1 MNIKKLAVYRVAMV
15 LVLLASAL
23 LGLPAPRAAHA
34 GPTPPPGSW
43 PFYRYDMQRTNRV
56 PSSVAKGN
64 ITQPAIKWTFPVGG
78 GPRAWAHD
86 ITGPGG
92 LPDGVPE
99 IIAYGGGRVRAFDSQ
114 TGNPLWTSELLLALR
129 ELPFVGDV
137 DGDGSV
143 EVLAQA
149 FGGTNP
155 NWRVF
160 VLSGATG
167 QMLSQF
173 GEYAIDPYDVTV
185 ADANGDGKME
195 VFETG
200 YNDFGTHQV
209 FSFLNGASNPQ
220 LIAGGVSGFV
230 RRPVIAD
237 FNGDNAREVFLP
249 AEGARYYV
257 MNPSSW
263 TIAITYVVPGVSYYP
278 RVMVGDVLASLPGR
292 EILAAWTGGAPAPG
306 YLTLHSVGSAPG
318 YPFTQHWSKS
328 VSSTP
333 AYGSEFILL
342 ANLDGAGDLEILW
355 SYYDSSDN
363 RWETEVIRATDGQT
377 LFAINDRRLC
387 VAYAGVFDTA
397 INLDSDVADEIVLCE
412 AYGQGGPS
420 VRIHAYDWTGTQL
433 SPKWD
438 RAANLA
444 GWAELASINAHR
456 SNGRTPRVSA
466 DFDLDGSLD
475 VLAFEDGALKA
486 LRGVDGTPVY
496 TYTPPVASSVQYLGD
511 LDGNPA
517 TPEVLLSGADGYLY
531 YLDRTLNLQRRMY
544 AGTGF
549 TNPYIVDTN
558 GDDRNE
564 VIFVNARG
572 QLLNID
578 PITATPQLPPRVNWA
593 WGVALPA
600 YWHPLNLDGAGLW
613 EYPTIDASQAP
624 TYTLQLKTKD
634 PLSGVENT
642 LGSYTFSSA
651 SQWPQL
657 HAVGQ
662 FNGSGPDDI
671 FVSLGNYPDR
681 PVYMLSWNGS
691 TFELM
696 WSQSGWS
703 HSSRPA
709 AVYNADAD
717 NDDDLAWQ
725 PSPPGLVNAVIDGFS
740 GNLLKVNTAE
750 WQSQPILANLDAD
763 GALEAL
769 YAAHRDGS
777 FRIIEFAPPFT
788 NGFTRTIPGSGGGI
802 AAVADVSLS
811 EPGLEIVY
819 RTQNGVLGTMS
830 GIDGSDIYTR
840 GLGVAFNTVTC
851 ESYNN
856 IPASFIGSQVP
867 ALEALCP
874 GAARFANLNDL
885 VVADIDTD
893 NKDEIL
899 AASDNGYLYALNAE
913 NGSLLWAYNFYYPV
927 GAVRVANLD
936 ADPQLEILVSVGDGF
951 LYALDQQS
959 FARPASAWDG
969 PSSIVNDDID
979 VQTSRLCYSGHWR
992 ATRDPILG
1000 QPDGYRIALRD
1011 EGGALMTNGYL
1022 VVTHTVGASVMGVTL
1037 CFNDPNPQRA
1047 LVNPLTPGRRY
1058 FLEVISYKG
1067 ANSSAPTVTDMVEVV
1082 ATGNLEQSSKV
1093 VTPTIAVP
1101 GGVITWTVVVRNTGS
1116 GPAPVEVI
1124 DPIPLNT
1131 SYVAGSATASFGPP
1145 PVYDSTD
1152 NRITWQSGTP
1162 LAVGQVVT
1170 IAFAT
1175 QVNSEFTSGLIRNQ
1189 AEVIDL
1195 DTGLRTRVAAVA
1207 SVETSNLSS
1216 AEKSASLAQAYLSN
1230 VITYTIRLTNTGT
1243 LTATGTLVEDPL
1255 PAGVTYQAG
1264 SLSSSGGSGAA
1275 SYDALGNRVLWT
1287 GSLGPGQSVTVTFAA
1302 KVNIANGIIDNCA
1315 TIRDVQNGAFR
1326 RCARTVVG
1334 AGGPSLAS
1342 SLKTSDRPVYATG
1355 DQITYTITLVNDGT
1369 QNAPYVVLHDPLPA
1383 GVSAFFAS
1391 ATAGTVNFTSNLVQW
1406 NGSIPAGG
1414 VVNITIR
1421 GNLSASNG
1429 VLKNTAVVTDVATS
1443 RVYTLTREVLVGT
1456 ALLINAE
1463 KLAQPLSAQAGDE
1476 ITYVMRLD
1484 NFGSAVASGAVLT
1497 DPLPAGTSYVPG
1509 SEAANVGV
1517 VSYNATAQR
1526 LEWSG
1531 PIYLTQTTV
1540 ITWRVK
1546 VEVNALLGSSVVNR
1560 AFVHDGVGGLVEM
1573 QAATLVG
1580 IPTGKALIRGHVY
1593 SGTGTVAMPGV
1604 SLSAVGPVTVSG
1616 ITNGSGYAGLLVDAL
1631 VTPTDYVVYQVVPP
1645 GYVNLTP
1652 TPVGVPGVVEGGV
1665 YDVVFRNALAA
1676 PPGFGWVRGVVFN
1689 DVNGDGLRNIFS
1701 EVGLAGVT
1709 VQASGGANM
1718 QTLGDGSYFFL
1729 LPAGLQAIVQTN
1741 LAGWVSTTP
1750 DVVPLTVNSQGA
1762 HEVNFGDQ
1770 QCQGLPICNPPQ
1782 PGHAWLYGYIYRD
1795 ADAVLNAPDG
1805 LKTAADEALASVDAW
1820 ASIGTFTGS
1829 DDTDA
1834 SGFYY
1839 LEVPAGSGQVTYTL
1853 PAGYIALTPPLVPV
1867 NAPDGGRVRVDFGVI
1882 SATQC
1887 APNTGVV
1894 NGFVYSDTFQ
1904 NGQFILGVDGPTLGD
1919 ATVGYGGQ
1927 TQQTNWMYAFV
1938 CVPAGDGVVTSTNPA
1953 GYTNTTPN
1961 SVNVTVPDGGVASAN
1976 FGKAFGQIPALR
1988 YAYIPIVMRPP
1999 ELAPRLF
2006 IPMVMQP

>member
-1 MNIKKLAVYRVAMV
+1 MNAKRLTAHRVV
-15 LVLLASAL
+15 TTLVLLVSAL
-23 LGLPAPRAAHA
+23 LGMAPLSAPRAAHA

-56 PSSVAKGN
+56 PSAVAKGN

-78 GPRAWAHD
+78 GSAAWAHD

-99 IIAYGGGRVRAFDSQ
+99 IIAYGGGRVRAFNSQ
-114 TGNPLWTSELLLALR
+114 TGDPIWTSDLLLGLGA
-129 ELPFVGDV
+129 LPFVGDV

-143 EVLAQA
+143 EVLAWA
-149 FGGTNP
+149 LGGSNP

-167 QMLSQF
+167 QVRSQVS
-173 GEYAIDPYDVTV
+173 GYAPFTYQVIV
-185 ADANGDGKME
+185 ADADGDGKME
-195 VFETG
+195 LFEG
-200 YNDFGTHQV
+200 NPDDSDSYV
-209 FSFLNGASNPQ
+209 FSFKNGADN
-220 LIAGGVSGFV
+220 
-230 RRPVIAD
+230 PVIVGQITDFHRVPVVAD
-237 FNGDNAREVFLP
+237 FNGDSTPEVLVPTDDGAPKYRIINP
-249 AEGARYYV
+249 ATWGISSTANLTVAYYV
-257 MNPSSW
+257 N
-263 TIAITYVVPGVSYYP
+263 
-278 RVMVGDVLASLPGR
+278 VLAENVLLSSPGR
-292 EILAAWTGGAPAPG
+292 EIIGYWTPGLGTAPVH
-306 YLTLHSVGSAPG
+306 LTLHEVGPAPNYAITQLWARSV
-318 YPFTQHWSKS
+318 F
-328 VSSTP
+328 SSTD
-333 AYGSEFILL
+333 AMLYHSFLVS
-342 ANLDGAGDLEILW
+342 ANLDGAGDREIIW
-355 SYYDSSDN
+355 SYYQDYSDVW
-363 RWETEVIRATDGQT
+363 RTEVINASDGSV
-377 LFAINDRRLC
+377 LASIDGRRLC
-387 VAYAGVFDTA
+387 GPAGDVVSWKGGTVFGPV
-397 INLDSDVADEIVLCE
+397 NLDSDPQDELLLCE
-412 AYGQGGPS
+412 VGSGIGAS
-420 VRIHAYDWTGTQL
+420 VIQMTAYDWAGGGL
-433 SPKWD
+433 APKWSKNA
-438 RAANLA
+438 RLTARR
-444 GWAELASINAHR
+444 ELISSDPHTTQRI
-456 SNGRTPRVSA
+456 GRFTA
-466 DFDLDGSLD
+466 DFDGNGILD
-475 VLAFEDGALKA
+475 VLAFEGGALKA
-486 LRGVDGTPVY
+486 LRGTDGAPVY
-496 TYTPPVASSVQYLGD
+496 TYTPPVNVSVQYLGD

-517 TPEVLLSGADGYLY
+517 TPEVVLSGADGYLY

-544 AGTGF
+544 AGVGF
-549 TNPYIVDTN
+549 TSPYVVDTN
-558 GDDRNE
+558 GDGRNE
-564 VIFVNARG
+564 VIFREGSGALVNLDAV
-572 QLLNID
+572 
-578 PITATPQLPPRVNWA
+578 TATQQLSPKVNWRQ
-593 WGVALPA
+593 WLGLPVH
-600 YWHPLNLDGAGLW
+600 WHPLNLDGAGLW
-613 EYPTIDASQAP
+613 EFLTVDASQVP
-624 TYTLQLKTKD
+624 TYTLNLVTID
-634 PLSGVENT
+634 PADGATTVLGSGVIT
-642 LGSYTFSSA
+642 GA
-651 SQWPQL
+651 PAWPTL

-662 FNGSGPDDI
+662 FDGSGADDVVVVMGGSGGPAHALVWTGSAFSQLWHNFI
-671 FVSLGNYPDR
+671 HMSMPGAVSDA
-681 PVYMLSWNGS
+681 NGD
-691 TFELM
+691 
-696 WSQSGWS
+696 G
-703 HSSRPA
+703 R
-709 AVYNADAD
+709 
-717 NDDDLAWQ
+717 DDLAWMVDWPTQSGIVNGTNGTIIAGAPLDWVPQ
-725 PSPPGLVNAVIDGFS
+725 PV
-740 GNLLKVNTAE
+740 
-750 WQSQPILANLDAD
+750 LANLDGD
-763 GALEAL
+763 STLEAL
-769 YAAHRDGS
+769 YIASVSGLIRVA
-777 FRIIEFAPPFT
+777 EFTPAFAIA
-788 NGFTRTIPGSGGGI
+788 FTRQITGSSGTVG
-802 AAVADVSLS
+802 AVAEVSAS

-830 GIDGSDIYTR
+830 GINGNDIYTR

-893 NKDEIL
+893 NNDEIL

-913 NGSLLWAYNFYYPV
+913 DGSLLWAYNFYYPV

-959 FARPASAWDG
+959 FAKPQSAWDG
-969 PSSIVNDDID
+969 PSAIVNDDID

-1011 EGGALMTNGYL
+1011 EGGSLMTNGYL
-1022 VVTHTVGASVMGVTL
+1022 VVTHTVGASVMGATL

-1067 ANSSAPTVTDMVEVV
+1067 ANSSAPTVTDMVRIAE
-1082 ATGNLEQSSKV
+1082 TGNLELSSKA
-1093 VTPTIAVP
+1093 VTPATTTP

-1131 SYVAGSATASFGPP
+1131 SYVAGSATATFGPP

-1195 DTGLRTRVAAVA
+1195 DTGLRTRVAAAA

-1287 GSLGPGQSVTVTFAA
+1287 GSLEPEQSLTVTFAA

-1315 TIRDVQNGAFR
+1315 TIRDVQNGAFQ

-1383 GVSAFFAS
+1383 GVSVVFAS

-1414 VVNITIR
+1414 MVNITIR

-1580 IPTGKALIRGHVY
+1580 IPTGKALIRGYVY
-1593 SGTGTVAMPGV
+1593 SGTGTVAMPWV
-1604 SLSAVGPVTVSG
+1604 PLSAVGPVTVSG

-1676 PPGFGWVRGVVFN
+1676 PFGYGWVRGVVFN

-1729 LPAGLQAIVQTN
+1729 LPAGPQAIVQTN

-1770 QCQGLPICNPPQ
+1770 PCQGLPVCEQ
-1782 PGHAWLYGYIYRD
+1782 PNSGYGWLYGYVYRD
-1795 ADAVLNAPDG
+1795 ADAVVNAPNG
-1805 LKTAADEALASVDAW
+1805 FKTAADEAMESVDIW

-1829 DDTDA
+1829 DGTDA
-1834 SGFYY
+1834 SGFYFMQ
-1839 LEVPAGSGQVTYTL
+1839 VPAGSGQVTYTL
-1853 PAGYIALTPPLVPV
+1853 PADYIGLTPLAVPV
-1867 NAPDGGRVRVDFGVI
+1867 NVSIGGQVRVDFGVI
-1882 SATQC
+1882 STTQC
-1887 APNTGVV
+1887 APNMGVV
-1894 NGFVYSDTFQ
+1894 NGFVYSDTLAD
-1904 NGQFILGVDGPTLGD
+1904 GQFVLGVDGPTLSD

-1927 TQQTNWMYAFV
+1927 TQQTNWMYAFA

-1976 FGKAFGQIPALR
+1976 FGKAFAGIPLALR
-1988 YAYIPIVMRPP
+1988 YAYIPIVMRP
-1999 ELAPRLF
+1999 
-2006 IPMVMQP
+2006 

>member
-1 MNIKKLAVYRVAMV
+1 
-15 LVLLASAL
+15 
-23 LGLPAPRAAHA
+23 
-34 GPTPPPGSW
+34 
-43 PFYRYDMQRTNRV
+43 
-56 PSSVAKGN
+56 
-64 ITQPAIKWTFPVGG
+64 
-78 GPRAWAHD
+78 
-86 ITGPGG
+86 
-92 LPDGVPE
+92 
-99 IIAYGGGRVRAFDSQ
+99 
-114 TGNPLWTSELLLALR
+114 
-129 ELPFVGDV
+129 
-137 DGDGSV
+137 
-143 EVLAQA
+143 
-149 FGGTNP
+149 
-155 NWRVF
+155 
-160 VLSGATG
+160 
-167 QMLSQF
+167 
-173 GEYAIDPYDVTV
+173 
-185 ADANGDGKME
+185 
-195 VFETG
+195 
-200 YNDFGTHQV
+200 
-209 FSFLNGASNPQ
+209 
-220 LIAGGVSGFV
+220 
-230 RRPVIAD
+230 
-237 FNGDNAREVFLP
+237 
-249 AEGARYYV
+249 
-257 MNPSSW
+257 
-263 TIAITYVVPGVSYYP
+263 
-278 RVMVGDVLASLPGR
+278 
-292 EILAAWTGGAPAPG
+292 
-306 YLTLHSVGSAPG
+306 
-318 YPFTQHWSKS
+318 
-328 VSSTP
+328 
-333 AYGSEFILL
+333 
-342 ANLDGAGDLEILW
+342 
-355 SYYDSSDN
+355 
-363 RWETEVIRATDGQT
+363 
-377 LFAINDRRLC
+377 
-387 VAYAGVFDTA
+387 
-397 INLDSDVADEIVLCE
+397 
-412 AYGQGGPS
+412 
-420 VRIHAYDWTGTQL
+420 
-433 SPKWD
+433 
-438 RAANLA
+438 
-444 GWAELASINAHR
+444 
-456 SNGRTPRVSA
+456 
-466 DFDLDGSLD
+466 
-475 VLAFEDGALKA
+475 
-486 LRGVDGTPVY
+486 
-496 TYTPPVASSVQYLGD
+496 
-511 LDGNPA
+511 
-517 TPEVLLSGADGYLY
+517 
-531 YLDRTLNLQRRMY
+531 
-544 AGTGF
+544 
-549 TNPYIVDTN
+549 
-558 GDDRNE
+558 
-564 VIFVNARG
+564 
-572 QLLNID
+572 
-578 PITATPQLPPRVNWA
+578 
-593 WGVALPA
+593 
-600 YWHPLNLDGAGLW
+600 
-613 EYPTIDASQAP
+613 
-624 TYTLQLKTKD
+624 
-634 PLSGVENT
+634 
-642 LGSYTFSSA
+642 
-651 SQWPQL
+651 
-657 HAVGQ
+657 
-662 FNGSGPDDI
+662 
-671 FVSLGNYPDR
+671 
-681 PVYMLSWNGS
+681 
-691 TFELM
+691 
-696 WSQSGWS
+696 
-703 HSSRPA
+703 
-709 AVYNADAD
+709 
-717 NDDDLAWQ
+717 
-725 PSPPGLVNAVIDGFS
+725 
-740 GNLLKVNTAE
+740 
-750 WQSQPILANLDAD
+750 
-763 GALEAL
+763 
-769 YAAHRDGS
+769 
-777 FRIIEFAPPFT
+777 
-788 NGFTRTIPGSGGGI
+788 
-802 AAVADVSLS
+802 VSLS

-819 RTQNGVLGTMS
+819 RTQNGMLGTMS
-830 GIDGSDIYTR
+830 GINGSDIYTR

-899 AASDNGYLYALNAE
+899 ASSDNGYLYALNAE
-913 NGSLLWAYNFYYPV
+913 DGSLLWAYNFYYPV
-927 GAVRVANLD
+927 GSVRVANLD

-969 PSSIVNDDID
+969 PSAIVNDDID

-1022 VVTHTVGASVMGVTL
+1022 NVTHVSNASVMGATL

-1101 GGVITWTVVVRNTGS
+1101 GEVITWTVVVRNTGS
-1116 GPAPVEVI
+1116 GPALVEVI

-1170 IAFAT
+1170 IAFAM
-1175 QVNSEFTSGLIRNQ
+1175 QVNNEFTSGLIRNQ

-1195 DTGLRTRVAAVA
+1195 DTGLRTRVAAAA
-1207 SVETSNLSS
+1207 SVATSNLSS

-1287 GSLGPGQSVTVTFAA
+1287 GSLGPGQSLTVTFAA

-1315 TIRDVQNGAFR
+1315 TIRDVQNGAFQ

-1383 GVSAFFAS
+1383 GVSVVFAS

-1429 VLKNTAVVTDVATS
+1429 VLKNTAVVTDVAKS

-1580 IPTGKALIRGHVY
+1580 IPTGKALIRGYVY
-1593 SGTGTVAMPGV
+1593 SGTVAMPGV
-1604 SLSAVGPVTVSG
+1604 PLSAVGPVTVSG

-1701 EVGLAGVT
+1701 EVGLARVT
-1709 VQASGGANM
+1709 VQASDGANM

-1729 LPAGLQAIVQTN
+1729 LPAGPQAIVQTN

-1770 QCQGLPICNPPQ
+1770 PCQGLPVCEQ
-1782 PGHAWLYGYIYRD
+1782 PSSGYGWLYGYVYRD
-1795 ADAVLNAPDG
+1795 ADAVVNAPNG
-1805 LKTAADEALASVDAW
+1805 FKTAADEAMESVDIW

-1829 DDTDA
+1829 DFTD
-1834 SGFYY
+1834 SGGFYY
-1839 LEVPAGSGQVTYTL
+1839 MQVPAGSGQVTYTP
-1853 PAGYIALTPPLVPV
+1853 PADYIGLTPLAVPV
-1867 NAPDGGRVRVDFGVI
+1867 NVSIGGHVRVDFGVI
-1882 SATQC
+1882 STTQC
-1887 APNTGVV
+1887 APNMGVV
-1894 NGFVYSDTFQ
+1894 NGFVYSDTLAD
-1904 NGQFILGVDGPTLGD
+1904 GQFVLGVDGPTLSE
-1919 ATVGYGGQ
+1919 ATVEYSGQ
-1927 TQQTNWMYAFV
+1927 TQQTNWMYAFA

-1976 FGKAFGQIPALR
+1976 FGKAFGQIPIALR
-1988 YAYIPIVMRPP
+1988 YAYIPIVRRP
-1999 ELAPRLF
+1999 
-2006 IPMVMQP
+2006 